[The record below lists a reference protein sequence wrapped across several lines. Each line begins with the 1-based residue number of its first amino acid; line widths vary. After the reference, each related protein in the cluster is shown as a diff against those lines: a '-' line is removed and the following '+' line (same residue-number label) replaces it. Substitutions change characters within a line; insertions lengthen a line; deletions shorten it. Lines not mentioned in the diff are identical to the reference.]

1 MRYDFGTTA
10 HEADVSL
17 EGQVVAR
24 IQLLAFR
31 INASERWGYFIDE
44 NVSHK
49 IKSRVNKE
57 VSSTRAFAVLCDK
70 RVPQKLWQ
78 VLQDGD

>member
-31 INASERWGYFIDE
+31 INASER
-44 NVSHK
+44 
-49 IKSRVNKE
+49 
-57 VSSTRAFAVLCDK
+57 
-70 RVPQKLWQ
+70 
-78 VLQDGD
+78 